1 VAAASQWSRLIGGG
15 RWWQRGT
22 SERRCGRDLQVAV
35 QHLWVVA
42 EWDLRVVVAQRCGQ
56 RWWQQCHGR
65 EMNEIGGTGSKLEM
79 RKESI
84 MPIFVAYICRLT
96 DEYR

>member
-22 SERRCGRDLQVAV
+22 SERRCGQDLQVAV
-35 QHLWVVA
+35 QHLWVV
-42 EWDLRVVVAQRCGQ
+42 VAQRCGQ
-56 RWWQQCHGR
+56 RWCGRQWWQQCHGR